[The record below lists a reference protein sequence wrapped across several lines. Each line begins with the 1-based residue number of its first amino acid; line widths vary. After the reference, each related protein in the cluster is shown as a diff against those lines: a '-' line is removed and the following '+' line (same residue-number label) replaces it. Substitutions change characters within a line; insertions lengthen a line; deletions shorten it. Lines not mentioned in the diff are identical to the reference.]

1 MNLSKFEYLPSELI
15 VERSDS
21 LNGCDLYYA
30 FNPRIN
36 TILEL
41 VLFQNVIEKEF
52 ISFSCMFS
60 QQCHRRCVTIFERKY
75 YTTCWFVQCRLRD
88 RGRFFRLSTIQS
100 PIITI
105 LYWPD
110 GEVLLDSTA
119 ITVYPNVTHIEL
131 WWNLLKSA
139 QAICLHVR
147 SIQLYGA
154 GNYKDVPV
162 HPNIF
167 VILQNPLIEY
177 IIINDNLPIIHIRFA
192 SILSKS
198 SNNIQTLT

>member
-75 YTTCWFVQCRLRD
+75 YTT
-88 RGRFFRLSTIQS
+88 
-100 PIITI
+100 
-105 LYWPD
+105 Y

-147 SIQLYGA
+147 SIQLYGS